1 MKTIPYLLILL
12 RFLSAIA
19 ILYLGYF
26 VWRNIK
32 NSDFNSNVFR
42 ITNRYFWR
50 NYRSKSCCFIRK
62 IKKIGQSNRFGF
74 LVSNW
79 IFNLLAEFRNHK
91 RPLEKYFSDF
101 WNGSFVLHH
110 QFLEIRERN
119 LHTRLVVQAVGIEF
133 IVDFHFFDRFQ
144 HSQLDILFMFNSRI
158 DFSHW
163 CQFDYSDSTE
173 VAIWRSEFLS
183 RLENPSGKKYKKI
196 CFIEL
201 IWC

>member
-101 WNGSFVLHH
+101 WNVSFVLHH

-119 LHTRLVVQAVGIEF
+119 LYTRLAFQTLGIESANCF
-133 IVDFHFFDRFQ
+133 LISNRFQ
-144 HSQLDILFMFNSRI
+144 YSKLGILFMFNSWI
-158 DFSHW
+158 DFSYRCH
-163 CQFDYSDSTE
+163 FNHINFTE
-173 VAIWRSEFLS
+173 MAIQCPEFFS
-183 RLENPSGKKYKKI
+183 RLENSSGKKH
-196 CFIEL
+196 
-201 IWC
+201 